1 MRIVRS
7 EDELE
12 TNFLSA
18 SREATTAFE
27 VLPSLVHDGAD
38 PYARLVGRVDTEFYS
53 DFFSQLI
60 KLSRS
65 RSRLDRRR
73 FL

>member
-18 SREATTAFE
+18 SREATTAFGN
-27 VLPSLVHDGAD
+27 VRDQRTWP
-38 PYARLVGRVDTEFYS
+38 
-53 DFFSQLI
+53 I
-60 KLSRS
+60 KLYKFISPK
-65 RSRLDRRR
+65 
-73 FL
+73 